1 MSVRLRLTLLNVIV
15 FALALGIFG
24 GMVRA
29 LVEHNLIAGVDRQL
43 KRERPGRPAR
53 RSNNEGTTLAELQE
67 SFAWFRMTVDPEG
80 PVWPFYLAN
89 GFNAF
94 DDLTLPGD
102 PAALKRCVAT
112 GTPLLTTFKGS
123 RYYTEKINTKS
134 GPEVYRQRSESL
146 ETVYGE
152 VGRLTKTLLM
162 MTPIALLIA
171 GFGGMFLTGRALA
184 PVRAVTEA
192 AARIGA
198 EDLSERLPV
207 RGKDEFAR
215 LSSTFNGM
223 LERLEAAFDRQKR
236 FVSDASHELKT
247 PLTVIKANT
256 SLALAEPD
264 LPADYRE
271 TLVEVDRAADRTVRI
286 VQDLL
291 VLARTEKGPLPLQ
304 EGEISLAALCRDVV
318 HEAQRLHPN
327 GPAVTIQVRNETL
340 WGDRHQL
347 HRLLLNLLDN
357 ALRYTPTQ
365 GSVTISPI
373 PNGFVVTDTGEGI
386 EAEHLP
392 HLGERFYRVDA
403 ARARKDGGTGLG
415 LAISRAIAQAHG
427 GTLQI
432 ASERGKGTRV
442 TVQLAGASA

>member
-1 MSVRLRLTLLNVIV
+1 MSVRLRLTLLNMVV

-43 KRERPGRPAR
+43 KRERPGRPPR
-53 RSNNEGTTLAELQE
+53 RTNNEGTTLTDLQE
-67 SFAWFRMTVDPEG
+67 SFAWFRMMDPEA
-80 PVWPFYLAN
+80 PVWPFYLAS

-94 DDLTLPGD
+94 DDMTLPGD
-102 PAALKRCVAT
+102 PEALKRCVAD
-112 GTPLLTTFKGS
+112 GKPLLTTHKGS
-123 RYYTEKINTKS
+123 RYYTEKITTKS
-134 GPEVYRQRSESL
+134 GPALYRQRSESL
-146 ETVYGE
+146 ETVHAE
-152 VGRLTKTLLM
+152 LSRLTKTLLTT
-162 MTPIALLIA
+162 TPLALLIA

-184 PVRAVTEA
+184 PVRAATEA

-198 EDLSERLPV
+198 EDLSERLPI
-207 RGKDEFAR
+207 RGRDEFAR
-215 LSSTFNGM
+215 LASTFNGM

-264 LPADYRE
+264 LPTDYRE
-271 TLVEVDRAADRTVRI
+271 TLVEIDRAADRTSRI

-291 VLARTEKGPLPLQ
+291 VLARTEKGRLPLQ
-304 EGEISLAALCRDVV
+304 EAELSFLVLCEAVV
-318 HEAQRLHPN
+318 QEARRLHPE
-327 GPAVTIQVRNETL
+327 GPTVALQVRNETL
-340 WGDRHQL
+340 WGDRHLL

-357 ALRYTPTQ
+357 ALRYTPAS
-365 GSVTISPI
+365 GSVTITPI
-373 PNGFVVTDTGEGI
+373 ANGFVVTDTGEGI
-386 EAEHLP
+386 APEHLP

-415 LAISRAIAQAHG
+415 LAISRTIAEAHG
-427 GTLQI
+427 GTLTIQ
-432 ASERGKGTRV
+432 SEKGKGTTV
-442 TVQLAGASA
+442 TVKLAGAAG